1 MKATESIS
9 FEQGDEFQTLSI
21 LIHIRVS
28 FEEMPFENELAYFS
42 HHCNADPTLQT
53 PTNGPHSHSPVPPG
67 TEMKPTHPCWSS
79 ASVLSQYFLD
89 RKRWS
94 RRANSRWRRSFIG
107 RGEEMVAVSCR
118 FKAEFRLQNISIYVL
133 ILMNWYFSK
142 NMYWTSWKNHVLFI
156 TPVKVSVEMTIN

>member
-67 TEMKPTHPCWSS
+67 TEMKDTHPRWSPV
-79 ASVLSQYFLD
+79 SVLSRCFVD
-89 RKRWS
+89 RKRVAEEWLFVNRT
-94 RRANSRWRRSFIG
+94 RRRNSCGFVWLQGRSSTSKVF
-107 RGEEMVAVSCR
+107 
-118 FKAEFRLQNISIYVL
+118 L
-133 ILMNWYFSK
+133 LMS
-142 NMYWTSWKNHVLFI
+142 LCI
-156 TPVKVSVEMTIN
+156 